1 MAEVCGSGHR
11 PNLCAVPLTL
21 GPSASLIADKLTAPV
36 GEGRMAIYR
45 ILQKSTFSPEEV
57 ARMEQA
63 YELALA
69 KLNVLDRNDPIT
81 EVIAGHVVA
90 VARTGE
96 ESALRICDL
105 ALDALRRGQ

>member
-1 MAEVCGSGHR
+1 
-11 PNLCAVPLTL
+11 
-21 GPSASLIADKLTAPV
+21 
-36 GEGRMAIYR
+36 MAIYR
-45 ILQKSTFSPEEV
+45 ILQKSTFGPEEV

-63 YELALA
+63 YELALV
-69 KLNVLDRNDPIT
+69 KLHILDRSDPIT

-105 ALDALRRGQ
+105 ALEALHREQ